1 LTRRQPL
8 RWLVHLLLTLLVL
21 LPAAI
26 WGTVALWSRLPLA
39 DAGRGLVAVGFAGA
53 MVAAIILLWQR
64 RLVPMLALLVALWV
78 GLLGW
83 WATILPSNS
92 RDWQPDVARV
102 ANARIDGDI
111 LTINNV
117 RNFNW
122 RSDSDFDQRW
132 ETRTYRLS
140 QLQGAD
146 LYLSYWAGESIAH
159 AIVSFNFADS
169 LPLAFSIEI
178 RKEKGEAYSPTA
190 GFFKTYELA
199 IIAAD
204 ERDVVKVRSTV
215 RGEDVRLFRLDIQ
228 RATALGLLKEYVA
241 LSSDIYHHPRWYN
254 TLTANCTTVIF
265 GMARRLD
272 PRVALDWRI
281 LLPGQLPAYLQ
292 AHEFVTRSVP
302 INTLIAKARIGPR
315 APGAYPD
322 PGFSARIRE
331 GVPYPA
337 GSQLET
343 TQP

>member
-1 LTRRQPL
+1 MVR
-8 RWLVHLLLTLLVL
+8 LLLTVVVL
-21 LPAAI
+21 MPAAL
-26 WGTVALWSRLPLA
+26 WGTVALWSRLPFSDL
-39 DAGRGLVAVGFAGA
+39 GRGLVAGGFAMA
-53 MVAAIILLWQR
+53 MLLAIVLLWR
-64 RLVPMLALLVALWV
+64 RRRTAMLALLATLWV
-78 GLLGW
+78 GLLSW
-83 WATILPSNS
+83 WSTILPSTD

-102 ANARIDGDI
+102 ADARIDGDVV
-111 LTINNV
+111 TVRNV
-117 RNFNW
+117 RNFEW

-190 GFFKTYELA
+190 GLFKTYELA

-228 RATALGLLKEYVA
+228 RATALGLLREYVA
-241 LSSDIYHHPRWYN
+241 LSHDVAATPRWYN

-265 GMARRLD
+265 AMARRLD
-272 PRVALDWRI
+272 PRVSLDWRI
-281 LLPGQLPAYLQ
+281 MLPGRLPEYLRD
-292 AHEFVTRSVP
+292 HEFVTRSVP
-302 INTLIAKARIGPR
+302 LSVLVDKARIGAR
-315 APGAYPD
+315 APGDYPD
-322 PGFSARIRE
+322 PGFSARIRG
-331 GVPYPA
+331 GVPHLAAAPPKA
-337 GSQLET
+337 
-343 TQP
+343 P